1 MARPYLFDQQELDL
15 FELDAD
21 NFNSESVRK
30 HYRRFLLQHHP
41 DKGGTNEMCARGNS
55 IYPDLLEGLLT
66 FSVWLNNTPGLTL
79 ADTIRP
85 RPASSGEQPEQSKA
99 RLTISRR
106 GKTLRAAVERDRQRR
121 APKGTSEVTKV
132 LLRFP
137 FPDYRKQACVSGI
150 HPAPNLQCCTA

>member
-55 IYPDLLEGLLT
+55 VYQDLLEGLAT
-66 FSVWLNNTPGLTL
+66 FGVWLSAIPGLTL
-79 ADTIRP
+79 AQTIRP
-85 RPASSGEQPEQSKA
+85 KPKLSRGSSSAAQPAPPASD
-99 RLTISRR
+99 L
-106 GKTLRAAVERDRQRR
+106 V
-121 APKGTSEVTKV
+121 
-132 LLRFP
+132 
-137 FPDYRKQACVSGI
+137 
-150 HPAPNLQCCTA
+150 PAPVLAPSFLAGEHCHLFSSLEEALQQMNFSFNRSWADMANILR